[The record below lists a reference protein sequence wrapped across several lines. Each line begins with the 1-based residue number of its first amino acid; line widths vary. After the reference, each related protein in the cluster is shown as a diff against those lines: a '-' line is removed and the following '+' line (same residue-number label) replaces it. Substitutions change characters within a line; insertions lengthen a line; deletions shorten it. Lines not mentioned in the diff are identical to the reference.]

1 MWRPDRFNCW
11 YFVFLLIYP
20 LAYLFH
26 LFWFS
31 EAESQSITWA
41 DLELGVLTLTQPPK
55 YEDCKY
61 GPLHLAYHTRF

>member
-1 MWRPDRFNCW
+1 M
-11 YFVFLLIYP
+11 YP

-31 EAESQSITWA
+31 EVESQSITWA

-61 GPLHLAYHTRF
+61 GPLHLAYHTHF